1 MESPLKLNINLGQE
15 YAQALTSKC
24 EFAAHLQNLELL
36 NDGKDL
42 VLQELKAE
50 DNSHK

>member
-15 YAQALTSKC
+15 YAQALTTSKC

-42 VLQELKAE
+42 VL
-50 DNSHK
+50 